1 MSTSLDD
8 RNHLII
14 YREKKREK
22 KKRKKNQVK
31 DNYPALDIFASYIK
45 HICSKCDKRQ

>member
-14 YREKKREK
+14 PREKKEK
-22 KKRKKNQVK
+22 KKEKKNQVK

-45 HICSKCDKRQ
+45 HICSKCDKR